1 MSNFKGNLDF
11 GIKNIRK
18 RPYRS
23 FCLMLAA
30 LIGSYALFV
39 GSVLKGSLNNGMTRM
54 QERMGADLMIVPES
68 SEVKARNILLTGEP
82 EFFYMDISVAQA
94 LLDIEGVECA
104 TSQFYFT
111 SLSSDCCS
119 TRVQLIAYDPDTD
132 FVIDPWIDERI
143 TDEVEKGSVI
153 IGSEV
158 TPLPDGKV
166 KFYGSEY
173 PVAGKLGETATGLD
187 HSVFMTRDTM
197 HEILSDA
204 KEKGYQFINPEDDGA
219 FVSTVLIRVSE
230 NADITGIEKE
240 IYGKAEGI
248 KFIETDK
255 LINDLSVKLGSVD
268 RLINVTLTVLL
279 VFSFVTMILFFS
291 VIFRVFALRPAKDE
305 ELAEKVV
312 RDDDDHGG
320 DDLRRDLVE
329 VPFAPERLR
338 GIEGRKQSGEGARA
352 EVGDEVVE
360 SEGREPSPGENRQLP
375 EGVSFFSVFK
385 HPFPVGKEGEEHGGD
400 PLDRLRRGIEREIL
414 SAARFLHR
422 DSEQAL
428 SGDQH
433 GEIDRPSDEGGQ
445 HAEQKIEQDLPVLP
459 GELADTRH
467 SVPPLI

>member
-268 RLINVTLTVLL
+268 RLINVSLTVLL

-291 VIFRVFALRPAKDE
+291 VIFHERKKEFAILRILGMSSSKICVASLTEGLIIGAAGGAAGLLAGILTVFPFNRLIENSLDVPYLMSPLPVVILYGLLGVAVTVLFSS
-305 ELAEKVV
+305 LA
-312 RDDDDHGG
+312 
-320 DDLRRDLVE
+320 
-329 VPFAPERLR
+329 
-338 GIEGRKQSGEGARA
+338 
-352 EVGDEVVE
+352 
-360 SEGREPSPGENRQLP
+360 
-375 EGVSFFSVFK
+375 SF
-385 HPFPVGKEGEEHGGD
+385 
-400 PLDRLRRGIEREIL
+400 L
-414 SAARFLHR
+414 ST
-422 DSEQAL
+422 L
-428 SGDQH
+428 SL
-433 GEIDRPSDEGGQ
+433 S
-445 HAEQKIEQDLPVLP
+445 HAETYYTMRA
-459 GELADTRH
+459 GE
-467 SVPPLI
+467 